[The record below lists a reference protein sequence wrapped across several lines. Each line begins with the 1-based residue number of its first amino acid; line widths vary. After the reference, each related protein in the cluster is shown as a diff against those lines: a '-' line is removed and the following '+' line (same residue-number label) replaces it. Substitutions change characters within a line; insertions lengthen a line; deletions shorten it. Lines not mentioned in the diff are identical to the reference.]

1 MNPNHKLKLTA
12 AKSRGAAIGPP
23 KCSALLSTSALA
35 KLRRSNRTYDECP
48 HWAAIA
54 FDTWNPQSRRF
65 AASKVRKQPYSI
77 QTLCPFIV
85 SKPLGLRRAN
95 MQPRKTVR

>member
-1 MNPNHKLKLTA
+1 MA
-12 AKSRGAAIGPP
+12 ASTGRNAVSRMTGEGQ
-23 KCSALLSTSALA
+23 L
-35 KLRRSNRTYDECP
+35 
-48 HWAAIA
+48 WAAIA
-54 FDTWNPQSRRF
+54 FDTWNPQLRRF

-85 SKPLGLRRAN
+85 SKPLGLGRAN